1 MKMIRLIQVVACM
14 MMSAACCTC
23 KSIPSPVDSG
33 VSTGIVS
40 LASAQVEGVKQAK
53 EFSDSL
59 IAYNK
64 IIAIKIKTMSPDGA
78 LDVDSI
84 SEASAEMDKT
94 LAKLGMSLQ
103 GLESSATKMG
113 AMSSDIKSL
122 ERKIADLQKTADIL
136 ESENAKKLYEYI
148 ALFWVAGFVLI
159 AGGIALSFFVHKM
172 AGGMIALVGAIV
184 LGLASASQY
193 YLREIAQVG
202 FFMVVAGMVGGVA
215 YLVYSA
221 WRQKRTD
228 VALSEVVEMV
238 DELKKDLT
246 EEQLNKIFGDNGLA
260 MNLYGEATM
269 KIVDAKRTETTA
281 PVGDK

>member
-1 MKMIRLIQVVACM
+1 MKPVKLIQVVACM

-23 KSIPSPVDSG
+23 KSTPNSVDSG

-40 LASAQVEGVKQAK
+40 IASAQVEGVKQAQG
-53 EFSDSL
+53 FSDSL

-64 IIAIKIKTMSPDGA
+64 IIATKIKTGKTDGTV
-78 LDVDSI
+78 DIDSI

-94 LAKLGMSLQ
+94 IAKLGMSLQ

-113 AMSSDIKSL
+113 TMSSEIKSL
-122 ERKIADLQKTADIL
+122 EKKIADLQKTADIL

-221 WRQKRTD
+221 WKQKRTD
-228 VALSEVVEMV
+228 VALSEVVELIE
-238 DELKKDLT
+238 ELKKDLT
-246 EEQLNKIFGDNGLA
+246 EEQLQKMFGDNGVA
-260 MNLYGEATM
+260 MNLYGEATLKM
-269 KIVDAKRTETTA
+269 VEAKRGKTEGEA
-281 PVGDK
+281 ESK

>member
-1 MKMIRLIQVVACM
+1 MKPVKLIQVVACM

-23 KSIPSPVDSG
+23 KSTPNSVDSG

-40 LASAQVEGVKQAK
+40 LASAQVEGVKQAQG
-53 EFSDSL
+53 FSDSL

-64 IIAIKIKTMSPDGA
+64 IIVTKIKTGKTDGTV
-78 LDVDSI
+78 DIDSI

-113 AMSSDIKSL
+113 AMSSEIKSL
-122 ERKIADLQKTADIL
+122 EKKIADLQKTADIL

-202 FFMVVAGMVGGVA
+202 FFMVVAGMLGGVA
-215 YLVYSA
+215 FLVYSA

-228 VALSEVVEMV
+228 VALSEVVELIEEM
-238 DELKKDLT
+238 KKDLT
-246 EEQLNKIFGDNGLA
+246 EEQLQKMFGDNGVA
-260 MNLYGEATM
+260 MNLYGEATLKM
-269 KIVDAKRTETTA
+269 VEAKRGKTEGEA
-281 PVGDK
+281 ESK

>member
-1 MKMIRLIQVVACM
+1 MKPVKLIQVVACM

-23 KSIPSPVDSG
+23 KSTPNSVDSG

-40 LASAQVEGVKQAK
+40 LASAQVEGVKQAQG
-53 EFSDSL
+53 FSDSL

-64 IIAIKIKTMSPDGA
+64 IIATKIKTGKTDGTV
-78 LDVDSI
+78 DIDSI

-94 LAKLGMSLQ
+94 IAKLGMSLQ

-113 AMSSDIKSL
+113 TMSSEIKSL
-122 ERKIADLQKTADIL
+122 EKKIADLQKTADIL

-221 WRQKRTD
+221 WKQKRTD
-228 VALSEVVEMV
+228 VALSEVVELIE
-238 DELKKDLT
+238 ELKKDLT
-246 EEQLNKIFGDNGLA
+246 EEQLQKMFGDNGVA
-260 MNLYGEATM
+260 MNLYGEVTLKM
-269 KIVDAKRTETTA
+269 VEAKRAKTEGEA
-281 PVGDK
+281 ESK

>member
-1 MKMIRLIQVVACM
+1 MKIAKLIQVVACM

-23 KSIPSPVDSG
+23 KSTPNPVDSG

-40 LASAQVEGVKQAK
+40 LASAQVEGVKQAQG
-53 EFSDSL
+53 FSDSL

-64 IIAIKIKTMSPDGA
+64 IIVTKIKTGKTDGTV
-78 LDVDSI
+78 DIDSI

-113 AMSSDIKSL
+113 AMSSEIKSL
-122 ERKIADLQKTADIL
+122 EKKIADLQKTADIL

-215 YLVYSA
+215 FLVYSA

-228 VALSEVVEMV
+228 VALSEVVELVEEM
-238 DELKKDLT
+238 KKDLT
-246 EEQLNKIFGDNGLA
+246 EEQLQKMFGDNGVA
-260 MNLYGEATM
+260 MNLYGEATLKM
-269 KIVDAKRTETTA
+269 VEAKRGKTEGGA
-281 PVGDK
+281 ESK

>member
-1 MKMIRLIQVVACM
+1 MKIAKLIQVVACM

-23 KSIPSPVDSG
+23 KSTPNSVDSG

-40 LASAQVEGVKQAK
+40 LASAQVEGVKQAQG
-53 EFSDSL
+53 FSDSL

-64 IIAIKIKTMSPDGA
+64 IIATKIKTGKTDGTV
-78 LDVDSI
+78 DIDSI

-113 AMSSDIKSL
+113 TMSSEIKSL
-122 ERKIADLQKTADIL
+122 EKKIADLQKTADIL

-221 WRQKRTD
+221 WKQKRTD
-228 VALSEVVEMV
+228 VALSEVVELIE
-238 DELKKDLT
+238 ELKKDLT
-246 EEQLNKIFGDNGLA
+246 EEQLQKMFGDNGVA
-260 MNLYGEATM
+260 MNLYGEATLKM
-269 KIVDAKRTETTA
+269 VEAKRGKTEGEA
-281 PVGDK
+281 ESK

>member
-1 MKMIRLIQVVACM
+1 MKIAKLIQVVACM

-23 KSIPSPVDSG
+23 KSTPNSVDSG

-40 LASAQVEGVKQAK
+40 LASAQVEGVKQAQG
-53 EFSDSL
+53 FSDSL

-64 IIAIKIKTMSPDGA
+64 IIATKIKTGKTDGTV
-78 LDVDSI
+78 DIDSI

-94 LAKLGMSLQ
+94 IAKLGMSLQ

-113 AMSSDIKSL
+113 TMSSEIKSL
-122 ERKIADLQKTADIL
+122 EKKIADLQKTADIL

-221 WRQKRTD
+221 WKQKRTD
-228 VALSEVVEMV
+228 VALSEVVELIE
-238 DELKKDLT
+238 ELKKDLT
-246 EEQLNKIFGDNGLA
+246 EEQLQKMFGDNGVA
-260 MNLYGEATM
+260 MNLYGEATLKM
-269 KIVDAKRTETTA
+269 VEAKRGKTEGEA
-281 PVGDK
+281 ESK

>member
-1 MKMIRLIQVVACM
+1 MKPVKLIQVVACM

-23 KSIPSPVDSG
+23 KSTPNSVDSG

-40 LASAQVEGVKQAK
+40 LASAQVEGVKQAQG
-53 EFSDSL
+53 FSDSL

-64 IIAIKIKTMSPDGA
+64 IIATKIKTGKTDGTV
-78 LDVDSI
+78 DIDSI

-94 LAKLGMSLQ
+94 IAKLGMSLQ

-113 AMSSDIKSL
+113 TMSSEIKSL
-122 ERKIADLQKTADIL
+122 EKKIADLQKTADIL

-221 WRQKRTD
+221 WKQKRTD
-228 VALSEVVEMV
+228 VALSEVVELIE
-238 DELKKDLT
+238 ELKKDLT
-246 EEQLNKIFGDNGLA
+246 EEQLQKMFGDNGVA
-260 MNLYGEATM
+260 MNLYGEATLKM
-269 KIVDAKRTETTA
+269 VEAKRGKTEGEA
-281 PVGDK
+281 ESK

>member
-1 MKMIRLIQVVACM
+1 MKTVKLIQVVACM

-23 KSIPSPVDSG
+23 KSTPNSVDSG

-40 LASAQVEGVKQAK
+40 LASAQVEGVKQAQG
-53 EFSDSL
+53 FSDSL

-64 IIAIKIKTMSPDGA
+64 IIATKIKTGKTDGTV
-78 LDVDSI
+78 DIDSI

-94 LAKLGMSLQ
+94 IAKLGMSLQ

-113 AMSSDIKSL
+113 TMSSEIKSL
-122 ERKIADLQKTADIL
+122 EKKIADLQKTADIL

-221 WRQKRTD
+221 WKQKRTD
-228 VALSEVVEMV
+228 VALSEVVELIE
-238 DELKKDLT
+238 ELKKDLT
-246 EEQLNKIFGDNGLA
+246 EEQLQKMFGDNGVA
-260 MNLYGEATM
+260 MNLYGEATLKM
-269 KIVDAKRTETTA
+269 VEAKRGKTEGEA
-281 PVGDK
+281 ESK